1 MIFECTHQPLV
12 AVREQYPTLFESLNN
27 NVAGFLRQA
36 APAVA
41 SFIFECSQAGGYRD
55 LARPMWQRGRRAAAS
70 AAGMAV
76 DQPRRISPRRT
87 SPA

>member
-1 MIFECTHQPLV
+1 MFRL
-12 AVREQYPTLFESLNN
+12 YSSLNN

-41 SFIFECSQAGGYRD
+41 SIIFECSQVGGYRD
-55 LARPMWQRGRRAAAS
+55 LARPMWQQGRRAAAS
-70 AAGMAV
+70 ATGMAV